1 MEIHSQWT
9 FDCRPEHVWPHFLHA
24 RMDDTRPLLFRLG
37 VPKPV
42 SCRVLEG
49 VPAVGNT
56 RQCTTDRGTI
66 DQRILVLDEHRR
78 LRYRMVA
85 STVWC
90 RDWVG
95 LLEDEFTLTPIDG
108 GGTRVERRTVF
119 SARGLFKPIRQIGL
133 WLALQQA
140 HRYAARNWRRLA
152 MAAQG
157 QAAAPPL
164 NPGSPAGPRVRSG
177 P

>member
-49 VPAVGNT
+49 TPAVGNT

-66 DQRILVLDEHRR
+66 DQRILVLDENRR
-78 LRYRMVA
+78 LRYRMVS

-95 LLEDEFTLTPIDG
+95 LLEDEFTLTSIEGDK
-108 GGTRVERRTVF
+108 TRVERRTVF
-119 SARGLFKPIRQIGL
+119 SARGIFKPVRQIGL

-152 MAAQG
+152 IAAKG
-157 QAAAPPL
+157 RAAVATELAP
-164 NPGSPAGPRVRSG
+164 GA
-177 P
+177 